1 MLGLPYEVAGDDSC
15 VGRFV
20 SDDGYL
26 SRAGKDVDADL
37 PKKHALGLGH
47 VFIAGATMMSA
58 GLPANSP
65 YASVAIA
72 CTRLAS

>member
-1 MLGLPYEVAGDDSC
+1 MLGLPYEVAGDDRG

-47 VFIAGATMMSA
+47 VFVTGASDDVGGLAGE
-58 GLPANSP
+58 
-65 YASVAIA
+65 
-72 CTRLAS
+72 